1 MSPVHRTSLCVPAIL
16 FSCPR
21 GGFNVYMKQRV
32 GRPRGHWAED
42 VMNKAMLQLTGN
54 KFDRDDYDH
63 YIFLI
68 SEALMRII

>member
-1 MSPVHRTSLCVPAIL
+1 MRCEKEDPLYQVT
-16 FSCPR
+16 FTDQ

-54 KFDRDDYDH
+54 KFDREDYDH
-63 YIFLI
+63 HV
-68 SEALMRII
+68 SG